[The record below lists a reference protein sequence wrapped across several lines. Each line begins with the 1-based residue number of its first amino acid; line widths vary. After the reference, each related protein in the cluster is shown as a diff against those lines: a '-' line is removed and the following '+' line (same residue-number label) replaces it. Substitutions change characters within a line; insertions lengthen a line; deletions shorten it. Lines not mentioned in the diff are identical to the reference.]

1 MTIKEISK
9 KTLAHFKNSG
19 YIFTPSEY
27 QEQFCKESKKLGV
40 IVEDCS
46 QISNLILKLD
56 NKYQNLLKSYKI
68 KTTYELAVFL
78 INNLNRQDPSKD
90 KEFINEIMIYLKRAL
105 QVISM
110 LPIHSSKH
118 IASKHIDFIHPSLSK
133 DEIDT
138 LKNEWMEFMTTY
150 NDEII
155 KKAKLKVNSKSED
168 IFEILKDVVEK
179 LQKEP
184 DFSALIDSIIF
195 SLTPSY
201 ASFMNDEVSILKKQL
216 KENPSLITSKNFE
229 NELKILTKKRIKLDK
244 EELRR
249 KFVDI
254 DKITEKLSRKILN
267 LLKSS
272 NNSSAEIK
280 TISKDLRNISI
291 KNDNFESV
299 REKLI
304 TITVSLDNEINKFS
318 EEIKKE
324 DIEVKELRKKVQAL
338 ENQLSEVKKESKT
351 DFLTALLNKRAL
363 EEELKKREEYFNR
376 FGHNYSIIFFDID
389 HFKNVNDT
397 YGHDAGDVVLKS
409 VGLLLKRYSRDI
421 DIIGRFGGE
430 EFVAILPDTD
440 KEGAL
445 IFATKINQVIKKAK
459 FMYKNTRIDI
469 TISGG
474 VSDRAESGSQDNTI
488 KMADNRVYL
497 AKKGGR
503 DMVVG
508 EDIETK

>member
-1 MTIKEISK
+1 MTLKDISK
-9 KTLAHFKNSG
+9 KTLAHFKDSS
-19 YIFTPSEY
+19 YVFTPNEY
-27 QEQFCKESKKLGV
+27 KEQFCKEAKKSGV

-46 QISNLILKLD
+46 EISNLITKLD
-56 NKYQNLLKSYKI
+56 SNYQNLLKSYKV
-68 KTTYELAVFL
+68 KTTYELAIFL

-90 KEFINEIMIYLKRAL
+90 KEFINEMMIYLKRAL

-110 LPIHSSKH
+110 LPINNSKQ
-118 IASKHIDFIHPSLSK
+118 IATKHIDFLNPSSTK
-133 DEIDT
+133 DEIDS
-138 LKNEWMEFMTTY
+138 LKNEWMNFMTTY
-150 NDEII
+150 NDDII
-155 KKAKLKVNSKSED
+155 QKVKLKANSKSND
-168 IFEILKDVVEK
+168 IFQILSDVVEK

-184 DFSALIDSIIF
+184 DFSALVDSIIF

-216 KENPSLITSKNFE
+216 KEDPALITSKSFE

-244 EELRR
+244 DELKR
-249 KFVDI
+249 KLVDI
-254 DKITEKLSRKILN
+254 DKITEKLSLKILN
-267 LLKSS
+267 LLKTS
-272 NNSSAEIK
+272 NSSSEEIK

-291 KNDNFESV
+291 KNDNFETV

-304 TITVSLDNEINKFS
+304 TITVSLDKEINKFS

-324 DIEVKELRKKVQAL
+324 DLEVKELRKKVESL
-338 ENQLSEVKKESKT
+338 ESQLSEVKKESKT
-351 DFLTALLNKRAL
+351 DFLTSLLNKRAL
-363 EEELKKREEYFNR
+363 EDELNKREEYFNR
-376 FGHNYSIIFFDID
+376 FGSNYSIIFFDID

-409 VGLLLKRYSRDI
+409 VGLLLKRYSREI

-430 EFVAILPDTD
+430 EFVAILPETD
-440 KEGAL
+440 KKGAL
-445 IFATKINQVIKKAK
+445 IFADKINKVVKKAK

-474 VSDRAESGSQDNTI
+474 VSDRLEGESQENTI
-488 KMADNRVYL
+488 KIADNRVYL

-503 DMVVG
+503 DMIVG
-508 EDIETK
+508 EDN